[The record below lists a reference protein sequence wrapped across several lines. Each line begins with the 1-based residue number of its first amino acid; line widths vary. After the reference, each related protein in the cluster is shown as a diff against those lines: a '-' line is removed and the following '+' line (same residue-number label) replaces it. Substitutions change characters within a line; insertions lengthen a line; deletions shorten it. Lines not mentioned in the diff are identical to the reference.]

1 MCPAVPMARVL
12 LPMLPKSICA
22 PPLAIFASAGR
33 HQQPQPDQLTEMFP
47 GSWNAPR
54 NDVEIEMTGR
64 RIILVRMARI
74 KVGRF

>member
-47 GSWNAPR
+47 GHGMR
-54 NDVEIEMTGR
+54 LGMMLR
-64 RIILVRMARI
+64 LR
-74 KVGRF
+74 